1 MAETEVHPVDEKIAY
16 NILEKS
22 VLLSRDGNNFP
33 MCDYAPILGKFNYF
47 PMCRLK
53 LRN

>member
-16 NILEKS
+16 NLLEKS
-22 VLLSRDGNNFP
+22 GLLSRDGNNCP
-33 MCDYAPILGKFNYF
+33 KCDYAPILDKFNYC